1 MSCKVTTGKN
11 ASIFH
16 DQSTGITVKKGEVV
30 TLTNAQYQS
39 RRVKAALNGGHLVIA
54 VDGITNTEPKY
65 SVEERTNTIKDMVKN
80 GIDVKKIKKAFTMQE
95 LSDIASSMDIEVE
108 SGDTKDTLVQAI
120 VEEFTSES

>member
-1 MSCKVTTGKN
+1 
-11 ASIFH
+11 
-16 DQSTGITVKKGEVV
+16 
-30 TLTNAQYQS
+30 
-39 RRVKAALNGGHLVIA
+39 
-54 VDGITNTEPKY
+54 
-65 SVEERTNTIKDMVKN
+65 MVKN

>member
-1 MSCKVTTGKN
+1 MSYKVTTGKN
-11 ASIFH
+11 AGIFH

-54 VDGITNTEPKY
+54 ADGITNTEPKY
-65 SVEERTNTIKDMVKN
+65 SVEERTDTIKDMVKN

>member
-1 MSCKVTTGKN
+1 MSYKVTTGKN
-11 ASIFH
+11 AGIFH

-39 RRVKAALNGGHLVIA
+39 RRVKAALNGGHLVIV

-65 SVEERTNTIKDMVKN
+65 SVEERTDTIKDMVKN